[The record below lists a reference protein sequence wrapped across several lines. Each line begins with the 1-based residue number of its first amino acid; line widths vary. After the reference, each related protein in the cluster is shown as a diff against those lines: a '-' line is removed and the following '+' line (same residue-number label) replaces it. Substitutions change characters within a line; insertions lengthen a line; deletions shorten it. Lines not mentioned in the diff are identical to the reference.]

1 MNKFRFPLALA
12 LTLLAGSA
20 SAHPGHETVSFMT
33 GFGHPLGGLDHL
45 LAMLAVG
52 LYAAHQPA
60 RVRWVLPA
68 TFVAAMLGGALLSAG
83 GVALAG
89 VESGIAASV
98 LVLGLLIA
106 CVVRM
111 PLGVSV
117 PLVGL
122 FALLH
127 GHAHLSEMEG
137 SAVLTYI
144 AGFMGAT
151 MLLHALGFAVA
162 RMAPATRA
170 GARLQRLA
178 GGAIAAAGAVMLGA

>member
-1 MNKFRFPLALA
+1 MNKLRFPLALA

-20 SAHPGHETVSFMT
+20 SAHPGHETASFMT

-52 LYAAHQPA
+52 LYAARQPA
-60 RVRWVLPA
+60 RPRWMLPA
-68 TFVAAMLGGALLSAG
+68 TFVLAMLGGAALSAG
-83 GVALAG
+83 GVALAE

-106 CVVRM
+106 FVARI
-111 PLGVSV
+111 PLGASA

-122 FALLH
+122 FAVLH
-127 GHAHLSEMEG
+127 GHAHLSEMG
-137 SAVLTYI
+137 
-144 AGFMGAT
+144 GAT
-151 MLLHALGFAVA
+151 MLAYVAGFVAATALLHALGFAVA
-162 RMAPATRA
+162 RMAPATRV
-170 GARLQRLA
+170 GMRLQRLV